1 MKVYISIGRPAML
14 YLTYENINIEV
25 QSDNLVEKAKKISLT
40 KERILEQLSKLND
53 TVYYPVDI
61 QIELDEDA
69 FMSISDINKLRR
81 DAIDQLNN
89 IRKNK
94 NNRKPI
100 SNEEYEFLIN
110 KHLNLTNRVVKGK
123 NKVSVSVKKQKQFE
137 QLNLSKLD
145 RIYIGFEDSLKDV
158 LHKVK
163 EKKYRNI
170 FDD

>member
-123 NKVSVSVKKQKQFE
+123 NKVSVSVKKT
-137 QLNLSKLD
+137 
-145 RIYIGFEDSLKDV
+145 
-158 LHKVK
+158 
-163 EKKYRNI
+163 KKTI
-170 FDD
+170 